1 MVTAFVM
8 IHCEAQRISDVAQAV
23 AELPHVAEVY
33 SVTGGDVDIIAVL
46 RVTAYESLD
55 EAVPGGIARIPGVTS
70 TRTVLAFRRFARR
83 DLEAGYDIGL
93 S

>member
-33 SVTGGDVDIIAVL
+33 SVTGDVDIIAVL

-55 EAVPGGIARIPGVTS
+55 EAVTGGIARIPGVTS

>member
-33 SVTGGDVDIIAVL
+33 SVTGDVDIIAVL

>member
-1 MVTAFVM
+1 MLTAFVL
-8 IHCEAQRISDVAQAV
+8 ITCEAQRINEVAQTV
-23 AELPHVAEVY
+23 AELPNVAEVY
-33 SVTGGDVDIIAVL
+33 SVTGEVDIIAVL
-46 RVTAYESLD
+46 RIKEYESLD
-55 EAVPGGIARIPGVTS
+55 EAVPGGIARIEGVHG